1 MPQNVILLVDDDTDL
16 LSLLSLRLSG
26 EGYQVRQATSAEEAL
41 ALLPVVRPD
50 LVVTDLRMGGMDGM
64 KLFESIRASFAFLPV
79 IIMTAHGSIPEA
91 VAATQRGVFSF
102 LTKPLDGKTLL
113 NEVARALNLSGAAQ
127 PPPAQE
133 EDTWCRDIIHQS
145 RVMADV
151 LAQARLVGDGRA
163 NILILGESGTGK
175 ELLAKAIHRASP
187 RRNRPFV
194 AVNCG
199 AIPETLLE
207 SELFGHVKGSFTG
220 AVRDHHGLIRA
231 ADTGTLFLDEIG
243 DTPLSFQVKLLRVI
257 QERILRPVG
266 STESVSVDV
275 RIISATHR
283 PLAQMVADGQF
294 REDLYYRLNVVSL
307 NLPRLAERVEDI
319 PLLANHF
326 LRESSIHAEKTIRG
340 FAPEAMEMLIGAPW
354 PGNIRQLYNVVE
366 HSVALATSPIIPAS
380 LVGMTIK
387 KDFARYPTFAEARMR
402 FEQEYLIS
410 LLKMTEGNVSQAA
423 RIADRNRTDFYTL
436 LQRNHIIP
444 ALFKKE

>member
-1 MPQNVILLVDDDTDL
+1 MPPNMILLVDDDTDL
-16 LSLLSLRLSG
+16 LSLLSMRLVG
-26 EGYQVRQATSAEEAL
+26 EGYQVRHATSAEEAL

-50 LVVTDLRMGGMDGM
+50 LVVTDLRMDGMDGL
-64 KLFESIRASFAFLPV
+64 KLFENIRASNAFLPV
-79 IIMTAHGSIPEA
+79 IIMTAHGSIPDA

-113 NEVARALNLSGAAQ
+113 HEVERALSLSGSPQ
-127 PPPAQE
+127 SPAPQ
-133 EDTWCRDIIHQS
+133 EDTWYRDIIHQS
-145 RVMADV
+145 RIMSDI
-151 LAQARLVGDGRA
+151 LAQAKLVAEGRV

-187 RRNRPFV
+187 RRNRPFI

-243 DTPLSFQVKLLRVI
+243 DTPLAFQVKLLRVI

-266 STESVSVDV
+266 STESVAVDV

-283 PLAQMVADGQF
+283 PLARMVKDGLF

-307 NLPRLAERVEDI
+307 QLPRLAERAEDI

-326 LRESSIHAEKTIRG
+326 LHESAINAEKNIRG

-380 LVGMTIK
+380 LIGMTIQK
-387 KDFARYPTFAEARMR
+387 TFARYPTFAEARMR